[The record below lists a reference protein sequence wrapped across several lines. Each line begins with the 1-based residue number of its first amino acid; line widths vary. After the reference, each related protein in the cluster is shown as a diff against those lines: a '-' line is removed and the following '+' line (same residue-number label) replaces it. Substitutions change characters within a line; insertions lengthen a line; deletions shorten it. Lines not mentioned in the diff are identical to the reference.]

1 MYKLYEALGVP
12 KRVFFFFLSMQVSE
26 EREREL
32 DTYLQDKKKEGE
44 PTVDDLIEPKDALSQ
59 Q

>member
-1 MYKLYEALGVP
+1 MCQRLT
-12 KRVFFFFLSMQVSE
+12 RFFCVLVVQAQVSK

-44 PTVDDLIEPKDALSQ
+44 PSVDDLIEPKDALSDQ
-59 Q
+59 

>member
-1 MYKLYEALGVP
+1 MQP
-12 KRVFFFFLSMQVSE
+12 QVST

-44 PTVDDLIEPKDALSQ
+44 PSVDDLIEPKDALSDQ
-59 Q
+59 